1 MTVTVRPGD
10 LFRSDAQ
17 TLVNTVNTVGVMGK
31 GIALEFKKRF
41 PEMYVD
47 YVQRCQANQFRA
59 GEPYLY
65 RRLTPPWIINFP
77 TKEHWRS
84 VAALGYRLRSRIPR
98 GALQGMGSH
107 FSGGAGTRVRPGPA
121 GLASRRANLYRHLST
136 LGIPVELFAP
146 SEATDEEVTAAFLE
160 GAETNGD
167 DNLAPVPR

>member
-41 PEMYVD
+41 PEMYVE
-47 YVQRCQANQFRA
+47 YVQRCQANQVRA

-84 VAALGYRLRSRIPR
+84 VARLSDIVLGLEYLEAHCKEWEVTSLAVPALGCGL
-98 GALQGMGSH
+98 GQLEW
-107 FSGGAGTRVRPGPA
+107 RVVGPI
-121 GLASRRANLYRHLST
+121 LYRHLST
-136 LGIPVELFAP
+136 LEIPVELFAP
-146 SEATDEEVTAAFLE
+146 SEATDEEVTAGVL
-160 GAETNGD
+160 GGI
-167 DNLAPVPR
+167 

>member
-47 YVQRCQANQFRA
+47 YVQRCQANQVRA

-84 VAALGYRLRSRIPR
+84 VARLSDIVLGLEYLEAHCKEWEVTSLAVPALGCGL
-98 GALQGMGSH
+98 GQLEW
-107 FSGGAGTRVRPGPA
+107 RVVGPI
-121 GLASRRANLYRHLST
+121 LYRHLST
-136 LGIPVELFAP
+136 LEIPVELFGRP
-146 SEATDEEVTAAFLE
+146 K
-160 GAETNGD
+160 
-167 DNLAPVPR
+167 RQMRK

>member
-10 LFRSDAQ
+10 FFRSDAQ

-47 YVQRCQANQFRA
+47 YVRRCQANQVRA

-84 VAALGYRLRSRIPR
+84 VARLSDIVLGLEYLETHCKEWEVTSLAVPALGCGL
-98 GALQGMGSH
+98 GQLEW
-107 FSGGAGTRVRPGPA
+107 RVVGPI
-121 GLASRRANLYRHLST
+121 LYRHLST
-136 LGIPVELFAP
+136 LEIPVELFAP
-146 SEATDEEVTAAFLE
+146 SDETDEEVTAGVL
-160 GAETNGD
+160 GGS
-167 DNLAPVPR
+167 

>member
-47 YVQRCQANQFRA
+47 YVQRCQANQVRA

-84 VAALGYRLRSRIPR
+84 VARLSDIVLGLEYLEAHCNEWEVTSLAVPALGCGL
-98 GALQGMGSH
+98 GQLEW
-107 FSGGAGTRVRPGPA
+107 RVVGPT
-121 GLASRRANLYRHLST
+121 LYRHLST
-136 LGIPVELFAP
+136 LEIPVELFAP
-146 SEATDEEVTAAFLE
+146 SDETDEEVTAGVL
-160 GAETNGD
+160 GGS
-167 DNLAPVPR
+167 